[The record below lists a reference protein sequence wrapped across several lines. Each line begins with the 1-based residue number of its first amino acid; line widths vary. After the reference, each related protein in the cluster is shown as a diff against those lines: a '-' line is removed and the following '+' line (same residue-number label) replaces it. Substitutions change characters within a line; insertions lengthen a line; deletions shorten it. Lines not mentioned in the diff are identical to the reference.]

1 MLSYVLL
8 AYWDAPRNSGVLPF
22 SFHMFIHGYINC
34 IEALHFHQLYD
45 CNILYLLLKKNLYLL
60 VVTGTLQHEQN
71 SSSHSN
77 GARSYDIWKGHVN
90 PSFPQRSI
98 KKNILFCLE
107 GREAGANWSQT
118 CSNGGHAGRNCERW
132 SPFLEGWNSPAV
144 QFEGPAVHVVK
155 QSYLSWCPTSCA
167 YTSSAPSAQPHDRV
181 WISN

>member
-1 MLSYVLL
+1 MLGGKINHLLFYLIQAEKYYVLLVQNIFCESLICYFVTMLSYVLL

-132 SPFLEGWNSPAV
+132 SPFLEGMLCLFS
-144 QFEGPAVHVVK
+144 K
-155 QSYLSWCPTSCA
+155 
-167 YTSSAPSAQPHDRV
+167 
-181 WISN
+181 